1 MTLHVRTT
9 SRVVRARDHMRQL
22 HTLSRL
28 CQSKTLPR
36 LQNKAQLKQLLS
48 SLPWKIDSIIP
59 KALETDNAIDARV
72 VRKMLHISGLQT
84 DISKE
89 AEQTWFDA
97 LQRHVAFINH
107 VHDLDDSS
115 LSDRNDSVFR
125 LLESDHHPPKPLTL
139 SELEK
144 KMEIAQNEIS
154 EEKGEFGFD
163 WEAYTRTKVKL

>member
-1 MTLHVRTT
+1 
-9 SRVVRARDHMRQL
+9 MRQL

-28 CQSKTLPR
+28 CKSQTLPR
-36 LQNKAQLKQLLS
+36 LENKAQLKHLLS
-48 SLPWKIDSIIP
+48 SLTWKIDSIIP
-59 KALETDNAIDARV
+59 KTLDADSSIDARV
-72 VRKMLHISGLQT
+72 VRKMLHISGLET

-89 AEQTWFDA
+89 AEQKWFDA

-107 VHDLDDSS
+107 VHDLDDSA
-115 LSDRNDSVFR
+115 LSDKNDTVFR

-139 SELEK
+139 RELQK
-144 KMEIAQNEIS
+144 GAEIAEHERS